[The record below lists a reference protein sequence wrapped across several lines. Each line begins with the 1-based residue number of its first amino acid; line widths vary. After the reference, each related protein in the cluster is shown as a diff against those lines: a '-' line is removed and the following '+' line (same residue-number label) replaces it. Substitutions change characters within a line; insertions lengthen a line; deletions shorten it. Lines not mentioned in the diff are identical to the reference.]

1 MKCLHCN
8 REYNDEY
15 DFCPFCAEPKP
26 KPKPKPKEVTPES
39 IIRDHDAGSVSN
51 SIIMFMAGLI
61 LGYPTVGVINFLYVM
76 FNDELSADDI
86 FEWWQTALW
95 AVLFAIAAAFIYY
108 GVCMLRSPQE
118 KIISMQFEK
127 DQTSICPR
135 CGSHNIALGSKG
147 YDWNKA
153 WWGEVIGNDAA
164 KYDAGAES
172 RRVTAHCKHCG
183 NDWLTDREWI
193 N

>member
-26 KPKPKPKEVTPES
+26 KPEPTVEDLVNEQES
-39 IIRDHDAGSVSN
+39 NRKSVYLSLPIFMWIPMYIVIYIIAIVSN
-51 SIIMFMAGLI
+51 LPDLGEIIQWDKVVPNAGTVAFWNTVLVIGASI
-61 LGYPTVGVINFLYVM
+61 LGYYDDKNKTPREKQI
-76 FNDELSADDI
+76 SAQFAHDD
-86 FEWWQTALW
+86 
-95 AVLFAIAAAFIYY
+95 
-108 GVCMLRSPQE
+108 
-118 KIISMQFEK
+118 
-127 DQTSICPR
+127 TSICPR
-135 CGSHNIALGSKG
+135 CGSHDIALGSKG

>member
-26 KPKPKPKEVTPES
+26 KPAEKELTPEETVRKHDQDIGCFYCFFPFFAWIPMYIFVYVLMFINHLSKGTDEPLNGWMIAFWNTLIVVGAS
-39 IIRDHDAGSVSN
+39 IV
-51 SIIMFMAGLI
+51 
-61 LGYPTVGVINFLYVM
+61 LYLL
-76 FNDELSADDI
+76 EKSK
-86 FEWWQTALW
+86 
-95 AVLFAIAAAFIYY
+95 
-108 GVCMLRSPQE
+108 SPRE
-118 KIISMQFEK
+118 KIISVQFKE

-135 CGSHNIALGSKG
+135 CGSHDIALGSKG